1 MVVGLLFAIVGIMDA
16 SLFDARERQSLLNW
30 PAIVIYVVGH
40 AFLIGML
47 VSVVRGIRR
56 KQQSWFGDR
65 AIRGLY
71 IPWIFY
77 FIGVGAKVWYFH

>member
-1 MVVGLLFAIVGIMDA
+1 MVVGLLFAIVGMMDA
-16 SLFDARERQSLLNW
+16 SLFDPRERQGLLWW
-30 PAIVIYVVGH
+30 PLIVIYVVGH

-47 VSVVRGIRR
+47 VSVIRGIRR
-56 KQQSWFGDR
+56 RGESWLGDR

-71 IPWIFY
+71 IPWIFF